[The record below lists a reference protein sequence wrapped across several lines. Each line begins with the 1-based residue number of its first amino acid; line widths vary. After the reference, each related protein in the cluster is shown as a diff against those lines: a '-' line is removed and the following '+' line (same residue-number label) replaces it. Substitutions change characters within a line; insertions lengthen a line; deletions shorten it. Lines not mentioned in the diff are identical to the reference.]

1 MAAKRRSRR
10 IISILLVLAL
20 SSACW
25 ISSIALFMNAVFPE
39 PAPEE
44 EDVLIHEGSFTLDP
58 TGIHDGYFIARSEPT
73 SKGLKMRVTKDKIV
87 YTYDLNNLGEYEI
100 FPLQLGSGRYDVS
113 LYKNVKGSKYSTE
126 AQVRLD
132 VELVNPDGAFL
143 APNQYVHY
151 TPETYAVLAA
161 DKLCEGVEGDEEKLR
176 ILTEFIVENFTYDHD
191 RARKQKTFYLGD
203 ADMCFETR
211 KGLCQDYAVMLAAM
225 LRTQGIPAKLVIGY
239 AQNFYHA
246 WNQVRIGDEYRLVD
260 VTAQL
265 SSGVKDYGSYTP
277 ERYY

>member
-1 MAAKRRSRR
+1 MAAKRRSHR
-10 IISILLVLAL
+10 ILSIILVLIL
-20 SSACW
+20 SGACW

-39 PAPEE
+39 LSEE
-44 EDVLIHEGSFTLDP
+44 TDVLIRQGSFTLDP
-58 TGIHDGYFIARSEPT
+58 TGVQDGYFIARSEPSST
-73 SKGLKMRVTKDKIV
+73 GLKMRVTRDKAV
-87 YTYDLNNLGEYEI
+87 YTYDLNTRGEYEI

-113 LYKNVKGSKYSTE
+113 LYKNVKGTRYAKE
-126 AQVRLD
+126 AEVRLD
-132 VELVNPDGAFL
+132 VQLTNEDGCYL

-151 TPETYAVLAA
+151 TPESFAVLAA
-161 DKLCEGVEGDEEKLR
+161 RQLCEGVESDEEKLN
-176 ILTEFIVENFTYDHD
+176 ILTQFIVENFTYDHE
-191 RARKQKTFYLGD
+191 RARQQKTFYLGD

-225 LRTQGIPAKLVIGY
+225 LRTQGIPTKMVLGY

-260 VTAQL
+260 VTAEL
-265 SSGVKDYGSYTP
+265 SAGVKNFGSYTP